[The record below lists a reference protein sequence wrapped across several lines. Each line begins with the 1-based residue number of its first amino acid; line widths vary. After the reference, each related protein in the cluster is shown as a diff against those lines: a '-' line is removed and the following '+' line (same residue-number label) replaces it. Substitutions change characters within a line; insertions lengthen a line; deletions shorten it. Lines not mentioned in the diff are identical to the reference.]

1 MRDEPKSV
9 CIGGYFC
16 KRMSAK
22 LLTFYSPPNGA
33 GSRRVGAG
41 ERGEEGGGG
50 ERGRG
55 GGASRQALEDS
66 SWSPFS

>member
-33 GSRRVGAG
+33 GSRRLGAG

-50 ERGRG
+50 GERGR
-55 GGASRQALEDS
+55 ASRQALEDS
-66 SWSPFS
+66 SWCRFS